1 MCLISLSRGFCSP
14 LFLYLLY
21 HKFPDLSIVFSKK
34 IKIFFTFSGLFA
46 ALPFSALVS
55 KNCLNYQNLVNF
67 GAWRSLAAIALKAR
81 PLQNKNARK
90 SLSRTSFLLLR
101 LLFLS
106 FYFVNQSA
114 YVFTVKYRS
123 LFIDYQIA
131 FTCFCYFLCHSFKC
145 FNLNDSAVFNHCYF
159 AHCFYFLF
167 FYCSSGVLAPL
178 TIFHQ
183 GRH

>member
-1 MCLISLSRGFCSP
+1 MCSISLSRGFCSP

-34 IKIFFTFSGLFA
+34 NKNFFAFSGLLA
-46 ALPFSALVS
+46 GLPFFTLVS

-67 GAWRSLAAIALKAR
+67 GGARPCAAITLKAR

-90 SLSRTSFLLLR
+90 SPCRTSFLLLR
-101 LLFLS
+101 LLF
-106 FYFVNQSA
+106 YFVNQSA
-114 YVFTVKYRS
+114 YIFTVKYRS

-131 FTCFCYFLCHSFKC
+131 FACFYYFLCHLFKR
-145 FNLNDSAVFNHCYF
+145 FNLNNSTVFNHCYF

-178 TIFHQ
+178 TICFQ